1 MGEKQRGRLNRRA
14 AIVFLTQIYTVRT
27 NTAKTEDTERGTA
40 AYSISLRSVIA
51 IITRNRGGSKRDW
64 EGTSDARD
72 RFDPPRF
79 SPTFSFPF
87 FSPISPPISFFHL
100 LRRRVFF
107 PRNSVISINFTC
119 TRKRQRARAR
129 IPRLP

>member
-64 EGTSDARD
+64 EGTNDARD

-87 FSPISPPISFFHL
+87 FSPISPPHFFFSL
-100 LRRRVFF
+100 TTT
-107 PRNSVISINFTC
+107 TC
-119 TRKRQRARAR
+119 F
-129 IPRLP
+129 LPTKFGNLD

>member
-1 MGEKQRGRLNRRA
+1 MINRYRDGRETKRSSKSARSYRISNA
-14 AIVFLTQIYTVRT
+14 DIHCE
-27 NTAKTEDTERGTA
+27 NEHGEDTERGTA

-79 SPTFSFPF
+79 SPTFSSPF
-87 FSPISPPISFFHL
+87 FSPISPPHFFFSL
-100 LRRRVFF
+100 TTT
-107 PRNSVISINFTC
+107 TC
-119 TRKRQRARAR
+119 F
-129 IPRLP
+129 LPTKFGNLD